1 MRLKP
6 NHWRLTGLL
15 WLGVIPAW
23 GSLCSVAAAVTPID
37 PKILHVLNRLSF
49 GPRPGDVQMVAQMGV
64 DRYIQQQLAPDS
76 IPISQPLTE
85 KLAQLEALNLTPPE
99 LLAQYEPVKAA
110 NGQNLTPDERKH
122 LRQQARMVM
131 QQAIQARLLRATA
144 SPRQL
149 EEVMVDFWYNH
160 FNVFAGKGIDRL
172 LVGAY
177 EQQAIRPYAIG
188 RFRDLLGATAHHP
201 AMLFYLDNWQN
212 TAPNSPGARG
222 RFTGLN
228 ENYARE
234 LMELHTLG
242 VEGGYSQQDVIT
254 LAKIFTG
261 WGFRRNGQSTDRTT
275 GFYFDPKRHDASDKV
290 FLGYNIKGGG
300 AEEGEKALDI
310 LAKSPATA
318 RHISYELAQYFVSDT
333 PPKLLVDR
341 LTKHYLSTNGDLRA
355 VLKALFHSPEFW
367 QTQYYSAKF
376 KTPYQYLISAVRAT
390 GIEIANVQPLA
401 STLQQL
407 GMPLYGCLT
416 PDGYKNTQAVW
427 LNPEAITR
435 RISFATTL
443 ASGRLPLRAIA
454 PSALSLLPPTAT
466 TADSASSLAQIPPVA
481 PAPTLT
487 LQTPSRVQPLDETQ
501 LAATLGYP
509 FSAKTQQTI
518 ATNPTQ
524 LRAALMLG
532 SPEFMYK

>member
-1 MRLKP
+1 MHLKP
-6 NHWRLTGLL
+6 NVWKLTALL
-15 WLGVIPAW
+15 WFGVMPGWSSLYSPAT
-23 GSLCSVAAAVTPID
+23 AAMPVD

-49 GPRPGDVQMVAQMGV
+49 GPRPGDVQMVAKMGV

-76 IPISQPLTE
+76 IPVPQSLTTQ
-85 KLAQLEALNLTPPE
+85 LSQLEALNLTPPA
-99 LLAQYEPVKAA
+99 LLSQYEPVKAA
-110 NGQNLTPDERKH
+110 NGQKLTPDERKV
-122 LRQQARMVM
+122 LREKARVVM

-160 FNVFAGKGIDRL
+160 FNVFAGKGLDRI

-188 RFRDLLGATAHHP
+188 RFRALLGATAHHP

-212 TAPNSPGARG
+212 TAPGSPGARG

-261 WGFRRNGQSTDRTT
+261 WGFRRNGPPTDRTT

-290 FLGYNIKGGG
+290 FLGYRIKGGG
-300 AEEGEKALDI
+300 VEEGEKALDI

-318 RHISYELAQYFVSDT
+318 RHISYKLAQYFVADT

-341 LTKHYLSTNGDLRA
+341 LTKQYLSTNGDLRA
-355 VLKALFHSPEFW
+355 VLKALFQSPEFW
-367 QTQYYSAKF
+367 QTQYYNVKF
-376 KTPYQYLISAVRAT
+376 KTPYQYVVSAVRAT
-390 GIEIANVQPLA
+390 GIEVTNVQPLTN
-401 STLQQL
+401 TLQQL
-407 GMPLYGCLT
+407 GMPLYGCVT
-416 PDGYKNTQAVW
+416 PDGYKNTQDVW
-427 LNPEAITR
+427 LNPDAMTR

-443 ASGRLPLRAIA
+443 ASGRLPLQAIA
-454 PSALSLLPPTAT
+454 PMPLSVTPSLTAN
-466 TADSASSLAQIPPVA
+466 ASSASPLAEMSSVA
-481 PAPTLT
+481 PVPALT
-487 LQTPSRVQPLDETQ
+487 RTPKAVQPLDATQ
-501 LAATLGYP
+501 LAATLGHP
-509 FSAKTQQTI
+509 FSAKTQQAI
-518 ATNPTQ
+518 ATNPSQ
-524 LRAALMLG
+524 LSAALMLG
-532 SPEFMYK
+532 SPEFMHK